1 MKLMKS
7 TTSPFARLAHMAL
20 IEAGADCEIEL
31 LNPWADPEQLVARN
45 PARRVPCLELD
56 DGTILTE
63 AMVIAMYAA
72 DIAPGGSHLKS
83 NTPQGYEICGL
94 AFGVIE
100 AAVYMMTGRKL
111 FSDDLGVT
119 EFDETHPVAER
130 RRNAMQVGL
139 TRLDGMVDRLSED
152 KLGLPELLVVD
163 AVQYMDFRFPG
174 SDWRPEIPN
183 LDAWI
188 ERVGSHKSVSETIPS

>member
-1 MKLMKS
+1 MKS

-20 IEAGADCEIEL
+20 IEAGATYDVDL
-31 LNPWADPEQLVARN
+31 LNPWADPDRLVERN
-45 PARRVPCLELD
+45 PAKRVPCLELD

-72 DIAPGGSHLKS
+72 DIAPEGSHLKA

-119 EFDETHPVAER
+119 EFDDTHPVAER
-130 RRNAMQVGL
+130 RRNTMKVSLG
-139 TRLDGMVDRLSED
+139 RLEGMTDRLRED

-163 AVQYMDFRFPG
+163 AVQYMDFRYP
-174 SDWRPEIPN
+174 DNPWRPEIPN

-188 ERVGSHKSVSETIPS
+188 ERVGHHKSVSETIPS

>member
-7 TTSPFARLAHMAL
+7 TSSPFGRLAHMSL
-20 IEAGADCEIEL
+20 IEAGAEYEVEL
-31 LNPWADPEQLVARN
+31 LNPWADPEPLVELN
-45 PARRVPCLELD
+45 PARRVPCLQLD
-56 DGTILTE
+56 DGTVLTE

-72 DIAPGGSHLKS
+72 DIAPEDSHLKS
-83 NTPQGYEICGL
+83 RTPQDYQICGL

-119 EFDETHPVAER
+119 AFDETHPVADR
-130 RRNAMQVGL
+130 RRTAMQVGL
-139 TRLDGMVDRLSED
+139 TKLDGMVDRLSTD
-152 KLGLPELLVVD
+152 RLGLAELLVVD
-163 AVQYMDFRFPG
+163 AVQYMDFRFPN
-174 SDWRPEIPN
+174 SDWRPSIPN

-188 ERVGSHKSVSETIPS
+188 ARVSTQPAVSETTPS